1 MLSFFFFFLNFFFS
15 CLILFRHF
23 GFADEGGGEV
33 REASVPLRRNIM
45 SFPSSRERK
54 NERGKDGRRKFVGY
68 GILFSGE
75 LPAGFLASRAKC
87 EYRI

>member
-1 MLSFFFFFLNFFFS
+1 MKV
-15 CLILFRHF
+15 
-23 GFADEGGGEV
+23 GGEV